1 MTKIVLKLSKRVLNK
16 FWGNFSEKK
25 FLPSV
30 PWMVESSKC
39 FQKIKNFSK
48 FHNCTK
54 SFPKVSKRVL
64 NMFWGNFSE
73 KFFCPVFHGRSSL
86 RNVFKKLKV
95 FKIPKMPKIVPK
107 LSKGVLNMFW
117 GTFSKTFLPSLPLR
131 VESSK
136 SFCTKFKI
144 FSKFQKRA
152 KSFLNCLK
160 VFRTSF
166 GVPFS
171 KKFFLPSV
179 PWRVESSKYFQK
191 IKNFQISKKPKIV
204 PKSVQTC
211 FEHVLR

>member
-1 MTKIVLKLSKRVLNK
+1 MFLKN
-16 FWGNFSEKK
+16 
-25 FLPSV
+25 
-30 PWMVESSKC
+30 
-39 FQKIKNFSK
+39 QKN
-48 FHNCTK
+48 
-54 SFPKVSKRVL
+54 
-64 NMFWGNFSE
+64 
-73 KFFCPVFHGRSSL
+73 
-86 RNVFKKLKV
+86 
-95 FKIPKMPKIVPK
+95 FKIPKTPKIVPK

-166 GVPFS
+166 GVLFS

-179 PWRVESSKYFQK
+179 PWRVESSKYFRK
-191 IKNFQISKKPKIV
+191 IKNFQNSKKAQNRSQKCANAFWTCFEVILSKIFFTQCSMEGRVFEMFLKNQKIFKIPKTPKIV
-204 PKSVQTC
+204 PKLSKSVLNMFWGTFSGNFSLRSVAWRVESSKC
-211 FEHVLR
+211 F